1 MSVITI
7 ELPDEVFA
15 SARCDP
21 ARMAR
26 EMRVATAI
34 AWYEQGRISQEIA
47 AMMTGLD
54 RVEFLLELARR
65 GHDSFQVDF
74 ADLDRELA
82 RG

>member
-34 AWYEQGRISQEIA
+34 TGYEQGRISQDIA
-47 AMMTGLD
+47 AIMMG
-54 RVEFLLELARR
+54 
-65 GHDSFQVDF
+65 
-74 ADLDRELA
+74 REEC
-82 RG
+82 

>member
-21 ARMAR
+21 MRMAR

-34 AWYEQGRISQEIA
+34 TWYEQGRISQEIA
-47 AMMTGLD
+47 ALMMGLD

-65 GHDSFQVDF
+65 GRDSFQVDF
-74 ADLDRELA
+74 VDLDRELA

>member
-1 MSVITI
+1 MSVITM
-7 ELPDEVFA
+7 ELPDEIFA
-15 SARCDP
+15 SVRCDP
-21 ARMAR
+21 AQMVR
-26 EMRVATAI
+26 EMRIATAI

-47 AMMTGLD
+47 AMMMGQD

-65 GHDSFQVDF
+65 GYDSFQVDF

>member
-7 ELPDEVFA
+7 DLPDEIF
-15 SARCDP
+15 SAVRCDP

-26 EMRVATAI
+26 EMCIATAI

-47 AMMTGLD
+47 AMMMGQD

-65 GHDSFQVDF
+65 GGDSFQVDF